1 MTRQARLIA
10 PIGPR
15 ALVACRVTV
24 TEPGRRVHYDGLF
37 RSTTDAVLDAM
48 DRYPALRSVSAKP
61 RGKQR

>member
-1 MTRQARLIA
+1 M
-10 PIGPR
+10 
-15 ALVACRVTV
+15 TV

>member
-1 MTRQARLIA
+1 MSRPARLGA

-15 ALVACRVTV
+15 ALIPCRVTV

-37 RSTTDAVLDAM
+37 RSTSDAVLDAM
-48 DRYPALRSVSAKP
+48 DRFPALRSVSAKP